1 MPLGLHQNAKAAAV
15 TALAEG
21 LPHVGVTEGRLLDG
35 FSAFLASYEAD
46 QALPQTGK
54 LHEKLVDLVDELP
67 LVEFVTGELMREL
80 SESSII
86 TYDPEAPRRALTE
99 LAGFEDSATT
109 ALRLIETFDSL
120 PWQYSFTAQLAGDV
134 FPDEMFVDG
143 SLAVGTASNL
153 AKPDLLFSEQFPLT
167 HDNPNVKN
175 RGMGGLLG
183 LLIGAAEWKP
193 ESVCYQQE
201 RSGFVGIYGRGS
213 LIDSVER
220 RLESFLGLGLATR
233 LLSYEYRYQ
242 NQKNTNRWIIHI
254 RRDQN
259 WELYTRLDMDEDI
272 SDVLRHIKSFTFAN
286 EYPENRRIP
295 WLRGAVERCNQ
306 IFDSDKS
313 STLLLSTKWF
323 FDSFKGKDET
333 LRYIRLMTTLEI
345 LLGEHADT

>member
-1 MPLGLHQNAKAAAV
+1 
-15 TALAEG
+15 
-21 LPHVGVTEGRLLDG
+21 
-35 FSAFLASYEAD
+35 
-46 QALPQTGK
+46 
-54 LHEKLVDLVDELP
+54 
-67 LVEFVTGELMREL
+67 MREL